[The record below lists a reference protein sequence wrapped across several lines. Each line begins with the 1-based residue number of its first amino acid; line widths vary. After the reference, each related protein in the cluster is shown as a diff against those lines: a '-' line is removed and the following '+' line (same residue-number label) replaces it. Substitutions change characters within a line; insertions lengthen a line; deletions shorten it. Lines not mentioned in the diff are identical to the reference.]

1 MFRKLL
7 FLTSFLLVLSLVG
20 KTMAQIDPAT
30 VETGHVYLLEDIVD
44 ANVPDDSANDNT
56 GIIVGDPVVVD
67 GLNGKALQFDG
78 IDDGVDIPDSNF
90 INVNAGPFPN
100 RTIIAVFNCAD
111 VTKQEKQTVF
121 EEGGLTRGLT
131 IYVFDGQVYVGGWNK
146 AEYQWNPGSWL
157 SAPIESNQWYTA
169 SLVIRNGADAQ
180 QDYKFEMWLDGE
192 FIGMAPGGQLYNH
205 GNDNA
210 IGYTNQN
217 NVFHDGD
224 ASGDGWYF
232 EGMIDEVWI
241 LNEAVGELPFANTPT
256 PANDEVDVKAT
267 PKLSWVAPDTT
278 FQHDLYL
285 GTDADLVAAG
295 DASVSMGSL
304 SEASYAVDV
313 NFPLSRGTT
322 YYWKVDVLT
331 GSARA
336 SELNPGNVWNF
347 RVADLNTD
355 SWLAAAGK
363 DGPAY
368 TDTFVED
375 GLYDIGALSGDI
387 TYEFVVLSNPDE
399 QEASMALI
407 GRRQFGDTQAGLKYE
422 QWNNTGTYGATLFGV
437 VDLDFGVPTSPGE
450 YTHLTFVSSETTNT
464 TALYVNGALA
474 GSVESAITLSG
485 LVGIGYGA
493 QGEDMSGSFDNFDGT
508 IFGVAIYDMA
518 LTDEQIAAHADA
530 YFNPVTEIIPVDP
543 GTEGLVAYYAFE
555 NDANDSSGNEIHG
568 TLVGDA
574 KFSEGP
580 AGYGMALDLDGD
592 GDYVDCGL
600 NPLLDIT
607 EQITFTYWIKAV
619 ALDKGWNTVLSR
631 GDDSWRSSRAGED
644 NFMEAAVGGTSGNYL
659 YGVTLVDDGQWHHV
673 GAVYDGTTFS
683 LYVDGKL
690 DSFEESTGL
699 ITVSSYPLY
708 IGNNSQNTD
717 REWTGLIDEVII
729 YNRALSDLEVMYLAG
744 KRATPVDPGTD
755 NLAAAYLF
763 DADAADSSGNG
774 LDGTLLGDAHV
785 ADGVLVL
792 DGDDDAVAIPGI
804 GDGLEEFSFV
814 MSVYPTVDQAPLQF
828 SGGINTDTWTDGVHF
843 KLNNGRLNVGVEGI
857 SDVVGTSIIE
867 PNMWTQLA
875 VTVSPTEVA
884 VYVNGEKEGSTTG
897 DLVPAVNV
905 GAATIGAWN
914 NGGTDVQREMT
925 GMMDDVLIYDRV
937 LSIGEIRYL
946 AGARP
951 MDDILGPDITG
962 PGDVI
967 QGVPNDGV
975 TTGGGDNGW
984 PENEAPDLVID
995 DDVTTKYLHFKGE
1008 VEPTGIRIEPASGPS
1023 VVVGLTLTTANDD
1036 YGRDP
1041 IAFELSG
1048 SNDSIDGPY
1057 TLIASGDV
1065 VDFAQDEV
1073 WPRFTMNATPIVFP
1087 NTVEYKYYQLM
1098 FTGVRDVSAA
1108 NSMQISEIELRTSK
1122 Y

>member
-1 MFRKLL
+1 MFKRLI
-7 FLTSFLLVLSLVG
+7 FLTSFLLILGLV
-20 KTMAQIDPAT
+20 
-30 VETGHVYLLEDIVD
+30 
-44 ANVPDDSANDNT
+44 
-56 GIIVGDPVVVD
+56 
-67 GLNGKALQFDG
+67 F
-78 IDDGVDIPDSNF
+78 
-90 INVNAGPFPN
+90 
-100 RTIIAVFNCAD
+100 AD
-111 VTKQEKQTVF
+111 VTSAAVIEVRVADGNDDCEEDVATGAIDIGSSDLEIT
-121 EEGGLTRGLT
+121 EEGEPALNQLVGIRFQNVGIPQGAVITSAYVQFQVDETDVPGDNRPGTKFLRGEAVDNAAAFTTADFDISSRPTTAAEASWDWPEWLIGDEEGPDQQT
-131 IYVFDGQVYVGGWNK
+131 SDISAVIQEIVDRPGWAPGNSLALIITGSGENTAEAFDGEEEAAPLLHVEFVYDG
-146 AEYQWNPGSWL
+146 AL
-157 SAPIESNQWYTA
+157 SPDPAD
-169 SLVIRNGADAQ
+169 GA
-180 QDYKFEMWLDGE
+180 
-192 FIGMAPGGQLYNH
+192 
-205 GNDNA
+205 
-210 IGYTNQN
+210 T
-217 NVFHDGD
+217 
-224 ASGDGWYF
+224 
-232 EGMIDEVWI
+232 
-241 LNEAVGELPFANTPT
+241 
-256 PANDEVDVKAT
+256 DVKAT
-267 PKLSWVAPDTT
+267 PTLTWSAGETA
-278 FQHDLYL
+278 FQYDLYL

-336 SELNPGNVWNF
+336 SQMVPGSVWSF
-347 RVADLNTD
+347 RIADLNTAN
-355 SWLAAAGK
+355 WLDAATA
-363 DGPAY
+363 DAPAY
-368 TDTFVED
+368 VDTYVED

-399 QEASMALI
+399 QEASMCLI

-450 YTHLTFVSSETTNT
+450 YTVLTFVSSETTNT

-474 GSVESAITLSG
+474 GSVDSAITLSG

-518 LTDEQIAAHADA
+518 LADEQIAAHSDA
-530 YFNPVTEIIPVDP
+530 YFTLEIIPVPPSAD
-543 GTEGLVAYYAFE
+543 GLVAYYAM
-555 NDANDSSGNEIHG
+555 DGDPNDSSANAING

-574 KFSEGP
+574 TITDGP
-580 AGYGMALDLDGD
+580 FGGALDLDGD
-592 GDYVDCGL
+592 GDYMDCTNNELFSITDAMTLSVWINWRETGATWQTVIAKGDNAWRL
-600 NPLLDIT
+600 ARGADTQTMDFGFTAGGDRGWQAARTVTEVPL
-607 EQITFTYWIKAV
+607 
-619 ALDKGWNTVLSR
+619 
-631 GDDSWRSSRAGED
+631 
-644 NFMEAAVGGTSGNYL
+644 
-659 YGVTLVDDGQWHHV
+659 GQWHNV
-673 GAVYDGTTFS
+673 VATYSITDGAKIYLDGVLEGENPDT
-683 LYVDGKL
+683 LG
-690 DSFEESTGL
+690 
-699 ITVSSYPLY
+699 ITVGDYPVL
-708 IGNNSQNTD
+708 IGENAQALNRFWN
-717 REWTGLIDEVII
+717 GLIDEVRI
-729 YNRALSDLEVMYLAG
+729 YSKVLSEAEIMYLAG
-744 KRATPVDPGTD
+744 KRAVPVDPGD
-755 NLAAAYLF
+755 EGLLF
-763 DADAADSSGNG
+763 WMACDEGEGALVSDASGNG
-774 LDGTLLGDAHV
+774 RDGAFVFGDPA
-785 ADGVLVL
+785 
-792 DGDDDAVAIPGI
+792 
-804 GDGLEEFSFV
+804 
-814 MSVYPTVDQAPLQF
+814 
-828 SGGINTDTWTDGVHF
+828 W
-843 KLNNGRLNVGVEGI
+843 VEGV
-857 SDVVGTSIIE
+857 SGTAVELVGPTLVELQPLAMELAEATMGGWIKPYGLQPDWSSIIMHRGTGLAHGFNVLADNQLAYHWNDDSGSWSFRGGDMI
-867 PNMWTQLA
+867 PADDWTFAA
-875 VTVSPTEVA
+875 VTVDAEKATF
-884 VYVNGEKEGSTTG
+884 YVNDDTGSTNVLAHGPAMWDNNIHLGG
-897 DLVPAVNV
+897 DGSDNWVARRMV
-905 GAATIGAWN
+905 GAL
-914 NGGTDVQREMT
+914 
-925 GMMDDVLIYDRV
+925 DDVFMYDRA
-937 LSIGEIRYL
+937 LSAGEVRYL
-946 AGARP
+946 AGARA

-1098 FTGVRDVSAA
+1098 FTAVRDVSAA